1 LQAGSEILYWPP
13 LSEGTGTLPPALA
26 AGTRRQHYGDRGRMD
41 SFEVN
46 KIIGAVLSALLLI
59 VASKTMLSIVYHEHK
74 PEKPGWA
81 LPITE
86 VAPTGGPEK
95 PAEAF
100 DAKQVLA
107 LLPKASADGGKDTF
121 KRCLQ
126 CHTPEKGGPNR
137 VGPNLWGI
145 VGRHSGTHAGFPY
158 SEAMKSHNADW
169 TWDQL
174 ANYLHDP
181 KAAVPGNKMA
191 FAGIKDNAELA
202 DVLAYLRT
210 LSDSPPPLPQ

>member
-1 LQAGSEILYWPP
+1 
-13 LSEGTGTLPPALA
+13 
-26 AGTRRQHYGDRGRMD
+26 MD
-41 SFEVN
+41 AFEVN
-46 KIIGAVLSALLLI
+46 KVIGAVLSALLLI
-59 VASKTMLSIVYHEHK
+59 VGSKTVLDIAYREHK

-86 VAPTGGPEK
+86 VSHSAAPEK
-95 PAEAF
+95 PAAPF
-100 DAKQVLA
+100 DAKQVLG
-107 LLPKASADGGKDTF
+107 LLSKASADGGKDTF

-145 VGRHSGTHAGFPY
+145 VGRKSGTHAGFPY
-158 SEAMKSHNADW
+158 SEAMKTHNADW
-169 TWDQL
+169 SFEQL
-174 ANYLHDP
+174 ATYLHDP

-202 DVLAYLRT
+202 DLLAYLRT